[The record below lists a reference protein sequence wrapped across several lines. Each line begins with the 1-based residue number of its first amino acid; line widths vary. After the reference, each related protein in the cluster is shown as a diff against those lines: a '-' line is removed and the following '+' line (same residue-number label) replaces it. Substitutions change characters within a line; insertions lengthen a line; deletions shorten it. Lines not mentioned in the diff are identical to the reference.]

1 MKPGIYTSAEL
12 SNADYHAHQ
21 SISKSG
27 LDLINRSP
35 AHFAYAAKRDAT
47 RAMEIGT
54 ALHCA
59 VLEPERFTS
68 EYMLL
73 RNVTDRRASEYKQ
86 AVAVWGAERVL
97 TGTEADKVA
106 GMQESCRNNAAAR
119 AYFEQQHRTEL
130 SVIATDP
137 ETGVIVRCRFDLLTD
152 SGRALDLKK
161 TQDVR
166 ADAFARSVANY
177 RYHVQLAFY
186 SDVWLWA
193 TGEPLQAFDFLACEE
208 QMPHASRIFTLDDD
222 AIELGRAQYRDDL
235 NLYAKCLDSNDW
247 PGIDCEPETISLPA
261 WMFTDS
267 DDIDETLISEE

>member
-12 SNADYHAHQ
+12 SNADYHAHD

-35 AHFAYAAKRDAT
+35 AHYFYAPKKTPT
-47 RAMEIGT
+47 RAMEVGT
-54 ALHCA
+54 AIHTA
-59 VLEPERFTS
+59 ILEPERFAA

-73 RNVTDRRASEYKQ
+73 RNVTDRRKSEYKQ
-86 AVAVWGAERVL
+86 AVAVWGSEHVL
-97 TGTEADKVA
+97 SGTEADQVA
-106 GMQESCRNNAAAR
+106 GMQESCRSNDDAR
-119 AYFEQQHRTEL
+119 EYFEQPHKTEL
-130 SVIATDP
+130 SVIAVDP

-161 TQDVR
+161 TQDIR
-166 ADAFARSVANY
+166 DRQLGRSIASY
-177 RYHVQLAFY
+177 RYYVQAAFY

-193 TGEPLQAFDFLACEE
+193 TGEPLQAFDFLAVEE
-208 QMPHASRIFTLDDD
+208 FMPHASCVFDIDEES
-222 AIELGRAQYRDDL
+222 IELGRKEYRADL

-247 PGIDCEPETISLPA
+247 PGIKSARKTICLPSY
-261 WMFTDS
+261 MFTDS